1 MPAAWVRPLFLCL
14 LNLTARCVKIPG
26 VHESMVHIPMKGVVT
41 MQARSERFTALT
53 GALAV
58 VLWIV
63 GLVATNAMSDKIPHN
78 PTDAQLL
85 AWIQG
90 NTNSILMGGWLWML
104 GCVSFVWFAAVLRA
118 RLATAE
124 GGTTTY
130 ATLCFGG
137 AVTGA
142 AFGMLN
148 VAGDVGAAIDKND
161 ISAATAGTLHSSGDM
176 FFVAAELAM
185 ILFFVGAAIVALRTG
200 VLPKWWAYFA
210 ILIAVV
216 LVIGPIGWAALIFG
230 TPVWTLGTTWFLLRP
245 QAQAPR
251 VTEPLAA

>member
-1 MPAAWVRPLFLCL
+1 
-14 LNLTARCVKIPG
+14 
-26 VHESMVHIPMKGVVT
+26 

-58 VLWIV
+58 VLWIA
-63 GLVATNAMSDKIPHN
+63 GIVATNAMSDKIPHN

-85 AWIQG
+85 TWIQG
-90 NTNSILMGGWLWML
+90 NTNSVLMGGWLWML

-130 ATLCFGG
+130 STLCFGG
-137 AVTGA
+137 AVAGA

-148 VAGDVGAAIDKND
+148 MAGNVGAAIDKND
-161 ISAATAGTLHSSGDM
+161 ISAATAGTLHNSGDM
-176 FFVAAELAM
+176 FFVAAELAL
-185 ILFFVGAAIVALRTG
+185 ILFFVGAAIVALRSG
-200 VLPKWWAYFA
+200 ALPKWWAYFA

-216 LVIGPIGWAALIFG
+216 LVIGPIGWVALILG

-245 QAQAPR
+245 QTQTQAQQANAP
-251 VTEPLAA
+251 VTA